1 MSVAQSIAQGFSP
14 DVLRLA
20 SIAISTNTR
29 KSYDA
34 PVRGYVS
41 SCVAQGISPLPHD
54 LSAASGANYLAELG
68 ARGQLSA
75 GTIRVYRSAL
85 STWWRMSTLSDE
97 DCPMLSTAC
106 DLVLRGIALS
116 RVEIDKAN
124 RLRRAPAV
132 EITVELLRGIGAM
145 GADAPDAR
153 SVMMWAAAN
162 VALYGFLR
170 PGELLGSYANP
181 KRALRP
187 EQIQFFALPPV
198 AAGQHAPASS
208 TPLSSIPDRFTI
220 DLGVTKADPLGK
232 NKPKVVAARPA
243 VASLW
248 AWLTLR
254 GALGPAPGSVLFG
267 IPGEKPLSMAT
278 LLAWLADWYAASGR
292 PRPRFTGKGFR
303 RGATSTAMAS
313 GAAHAD
319 ISAQAG
325 WASKGAKMPETYA
338 SEQAKQARQVLF
350 NRRMAT
356 PQRKMT
362 SRRA

>member
-1 MSVAQSIAQGFSP
+1 MV
-14 DVLRLA
+14 
-20 SIAISTNTR
+20 
-29 KSYDA
+29 
-34 PVRGYVS
+34 
-41 SCVAQGISPLPHD
+41 HD
-54 LSAASGANYLAELG
+54 LSAVAGANYLAELG
-68 ARGQLSA
+68 TLGKLSS

-85 STWWRMSTLSDE
+85 STWWRLGTLSD
-97 DCPMLSTAC
+97 DDNPMLSTAC

-132 EITVELLRGIGAM
+132 EITVELLQDIGEM
-145 GADAPDAR
+145 GADAPDTR

-187 EQIQFFALPPV
+187 EQIQFFASPSK
-198 AAGQHAPASS
+198 AAGRHAPASGEHR
-208 TPLSSIPDRFTI
+208 PLQPDHFAI
-220 DLGVTKADPLGK
+220 DLGATKADPLGK
-232 NKPKVVAARPA
+232 NKPKVIAARPA
-243 VASLW
+243 VSALW
-248 AWLTLR
+248 AWMALR

-267 IPGEKPLSMAT
+267 LPGEKPLSMAT
-278 LLAWLADWYAASGR
+278 LLEWLADWYAASGR

-303 RGATSTAMAS
+303 RGATSTALAK
-313 GAAHAD
+313 GADHAD

-338 SEQAKQARQVLF
+338 SDQAKLTRHLLF
-350 NRRMAT
+350 SRRMAA
-356 PQRKMT
+356 
-362 SRRA
+362 SSASHRA